1 MKTNR
6 LIEMTLLLLN
16 KENITA
22 KELSER
28 FGVSTRTIYR
38 DIEELSLAGVP
49 VYMSQGKGGGIS
61 LLEDY
66 SLNKTLLS
74 KADKESLILT
84 LKTLEATKY
93 PQISSVIEKISALF
107 RGEEMED
114 WVQVEFSQW
123 GSRPGEEEKFGRL
136 KEAILGRQLI
146 GFEYINAWGGRT
158 QRQVEPMKLMFK
170 GQAWYLYGYCR
181 QKQDFRVFRITRIKE
196 LELLM
201 ERFVRRA
208 APPKTTLEFQGTGK
222 NILMLRLRFR
232 EKALHRVYDD
242 FEEENIT
249 ANGDGTIDV
258 SLSFPED
265 EWVYGYILSFGSA
278 VEVLEPQRVRELIVE
293 RMREAIRLYEK

>member
-1 MKTNR
+1 
-6 LIEMTLLLLN
+6 MTLLLLN
-16 KENITA
+16 KENVTA

-61 LLEDY
+61 LLQDY

-74 KADKESLILT
+74 KEDKESLILT

-93 PQISSVIEKISALF
+93 PQISSIIEKISALF

-123 GSRPGEEEKFGRL
+123 GSRPDEEEKFGRL
-136 KEAILGRQLI
+136 KEAILGRHLI

-181 QKQDFRVFRITRIKE
+181 QKQDFRVFRITRIKQ
-196 LELLM
+196 LELLP
-201 ERFVRRA
+201 EQFIRRA
-208 APPKTTLEFQGTGK
+208 GPPKTSLEFEGTGK
-222 NILMLRLRFR
+222 NILMLRLRFQA
-232 EKALHRVYDD
+232 KALYRVYDD
-242 FEEENIT
+242 FEEGNIVKNEDDT
-249 ANGDGTIDV
+249 FDV

-278 VEVLEPQRVRELIVE
+278 VEVLEPPQVRALIAA
-293 RMREAIRLYEK
+293 RLKEATCLYEK